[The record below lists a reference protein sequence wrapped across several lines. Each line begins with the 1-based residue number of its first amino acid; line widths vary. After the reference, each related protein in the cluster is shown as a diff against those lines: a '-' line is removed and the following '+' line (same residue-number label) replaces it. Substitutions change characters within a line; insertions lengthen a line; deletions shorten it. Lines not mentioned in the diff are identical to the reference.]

1 MLKVNL
7 ASRPFYNERLV
18 TLALVALALVA
29 VGLTTYNVAE
39 LVRLSARRA
48 EQQVAIS
55 RDEAAAKIADKDAVS
70 LNQSVDRATLN
81 LLALEASEANGL
93 INERTFSW
101 TTFLGLIEKAM
112 PQNVHLVSVAPR
124 DANGV
129 TWIDMLII
137 ARRAEDEANLMDAL
151 EGTGAFFDVQ
161 PRSENATDDGML
173 RTTIRA
179 RYIEPPS
186 APAPPAAAKGGRP

>member
-18 TLALVALALVA
+18 TLALVALGLVA
-29 VGLTTYNVAE
+29 VGLTTFNVAE
-39 LVRLSARRA
+39 LVRLSAKRS
-48 EQQVAIS
+48 EQQSAIS
-55 RDEAAAKIADKDAVS
+55 RDEAAARAADKDAVS
-70 LNQSVDRATLN
+70 LNQSVDRSTLN
-81 LLALEASEANGL
+81 LLAAEAGEANGL

-124 DANGV
+124 DTSGV
-129 TWIDMLII
+129 TWINMLII
-137 ARRAEDEANLMDAL
+137 AKRAEDEAALMDAL
-151 EGTGAFFDVQ
+151 ESTGAFFDVQ
-161 PRSENATDDGML
+161 PRSEDATEDGML

-179 RYIEPPS
+179 RYVEPPG
-186 APAPPAAAKGGRP
+186 APTSAAAKGGRP